1 MMPTRLMPDPAVPA
15 SPPAASGRQLVLVV
29 GVGRSGTSLASGI
42 LGQLGLHIPQPEVT
56 ADETNPRGFG
66 EPLWVVD
73 FHTRLLEQR
82 YISVNDA
89 RPHALEITGR
99 DAPVAEEQLRDWLT
113 EQFAVAEALVVKD
126 PRTIWFLPLW
136 IRVAEQLGATTSFVT
151 MLRHPAEIVTSARK
165 YYGTRLSSAAR
176 AGAWIHLILHTEQAT
191 RGARRAFVR
200 YEDLLADW
208 ESEVR
213 RIGKQLGSP
222 LLADVDRTRHPAVDG
237 FVDPTLH
244 RNRVGWESLE
254 VPARVREMA
263 DDVWEQL
270 QVLAQEGGD
279 TEAVWPVLDG
289 RHAAY
294 QEMYAE
300 AEALAQSSVLAAK
313 RREAAIAAA
322 KAPPSLRV
330 RVARRIPRRYRQQIR
345 KALGAARPE

>member
-1 MMPTRLMPDPAVPA
+1 MMPTRLMPEPAVPA

-89 RPHALEITGR
+89 RPHALELTGR
-99 DAPVAEEQLRDWLT
+99 EMPVAEEQLRTWLT
-113 EQFAVAEALVVKD
+113 EQFAVADALVVKD

-136 IRVAEQLGATTSFVT
+136 IRVAEELGATTSFVT
-151 MLRHPAEIVTSARK
+151 MLRHPAEVVTSARK

-176 AGAWIHLILHTEQAT
+176 TGAWIHLILHTEQAT
-191 RGARRAFVR
+191 RGSRRAFVR

-213 RIGKQLGSP
+213 RIGTRLGSP
-222 LLADVDRTRHPAVDG
+222 LLAGVDRSQHPAVDG

-254 VPARVREMA
+254 VPARVRELA
-263 DDVWEQL
+263 DDVWERI
-270 QVLAQEGGD
+270 QVLAGPDGD
-279 TEAVWPVLDG
+279 TESAWRELEE
-289 RHAAY
+289 RHRTY
-294 QEMYAE
+294 LEMYAE
-300 AEALAQSSVLAAK
+300 AEALAQSSVISAR
-313 RREAAIAAA
+313 RREAAVAAA
-322 KAPPSLRV
+322 QRPPSLRV